1 MFATLLQ
8 YCCADSQM
16 WACWKELFLDVLD
29 NHAAP
34 IQHIRKRSS
43 SVPWA
48 TADIKKLIF
57 DRDRKKRKAMV
68 TKQSADWDVY
78 KTSRNRINI
87 ALRHAMQV

>member
-1 MFATLLQ
+1 MQ

-87 ALRHAMQV
+87 ALRHAMQG